1 MNKRWYGLVGG
12 WLLSLTAWAGE
23 PFSVAAIPANLSAG
37 AAAVMRV
44 HEQTFQVRT
53 QAEAVETVHY
63 AVTILKEEGQ
73 SYANLEIPYDK
84 LSKVSSIEGTLYN
97 AEGKV
102 LRRLKR
108 SDIKD
113 LSSISDFSLFE
124 DNRAKSAAFSYA
136 DYPFTVEFRYEI
148 TTRNTMSYPAWFP
161 QSDDKLALELAQ
173 FQVVVPA
180 GQTLRYK
187 ILNQLAAP
195 EMATSPAGRVYTWQL
210 KQQKIHEQESQ
221 APYYTNLGPGVL
233 TAPDEFELEARK
245 GRMQTWQ
252 ELGRFVYQLN
262 EGRDQL
268 PESLRR
274 QALELVAGE
283 TDAVKKI
290 QKIYGFVQQHT
301 RYVSIQ
307 LGIGGWQTFPAS
319 VVAEKG
325 YGDCKALSNYTY
337 ALLKAV
343 GIPSYWALVSAG
355 RHKVDVEPDF
365 PALRFNHMILCVPL
379 AKDTVWLECT
389 DQHAPAGYLGSFTDN
404 RHALLLMPEGGKL
417 VRTPVY
423 RPVDNRQNRSAVARL
438 EASGSAT
445 FDVSTLYT
453 GIQTEGVES
462 VMRTA
467 SSDDQRQWLYRQ
479 FTMPN
484 FTISSFSFQEQKNTL
499 PAIVERLIMQVP
511 TCASRSGNRLFLVPS
526 QLTSSQSLPVQT
538 DHRTAEFQLATSYL
552 DTDTIT
558 YQLPTGMAVEYLFE
572 PVQLK
577 SRFGTY
583 QASAKVEGNT
593 VKYSRRLV
601 MEAGRYAPEL
611 YTEYVDFRRKI
622 AKADRLQILLKN

>member
-12 WLLSLTAWAGE
+12 WLLSLTAWAAE
-23 PFSVAAIPANLSAG
+23 PFSVAAIPANLSVG
-37 AAAVMRV
+37 AAGVMRV
-44 HEQTFQVRT
+44 YEHTFQVKT
-53 QAEAVETVHY
+53 PAEAVETVHY
-63 AVTILKEEGQ
+63 AVTILNEEGH
-73 SYANLEIPYDK
+73 SYTTLEVPYDK
-84 LSKVSSIEGTLYN
+84 LSKVSNIEGTLYN
-97 AEGKV
+97 AAGKV
-102 LRRLKR
+102 IRRLKR
-108 SDIKD
+108 SDIRD

-124 DNRAKSAAFSYA
+124 DNRVKSAQFTYA
-136 DYPFTVEFRYEI
+136 DYPFTVEFRYET

-161 QSDDKLALELAQ
+161 QSDDKLALESAR
-173 FQVVVPA
+173 FQVMMPV

-187 ILNQLAAP
+187 TLNQLAAP
-195 EMATSPAGRVYTWQL
+195 EMVDNPAGRVYTWQL
-210 KQQKIHEQESQ
+210 KRQKVHEREPQ

-233 TAPDEFELEARK
+233 TAPDAFELEARK

-252 ELGRFVYQLN
+252 ELGRFLYQLN

-283 TDAVKKI
+283 TDVVKKI

-343 GIPSYWALVSAG
+343 DIPSYWALVSAG
-355 RHKVDVEPDF
+355 RQRTDVESDF

-389 DQHAPAGYLGSFTDN
+389 DSHAPAGYVGSFTDN
-404 RHALLLMPEGGKL
+404 RHVLLLTPEGGKL

-423 RPVDNRQNRSAVARL
+423 RPGDNRQNRSATARL
-438 EASGSAT
+438 DASGKAT
-445 FDVSTLYT
+445 FEVNTVYT
-453 GIQTEGVES
+453 GIQSEGVES

-467 SSDDQRQWLYRQ
+467 SPDDQRQWLYRQ
-479 FTMPN
+479 FTIPN

-499 PAIVERLIMQVP
+499 PTIVERLSIQVP
-511 TCASRSGNRLFLVPS
+511 TCGTRSGNRLFLVPN
-526 QLTSSQSLPVQT
+526 QLTSNQTLPMQT
-538 DHRTAEFQLATSYL
+538 DRRTAEFQLTTSYL

-558 YQLPTGMAVEYLFE
+558 YQLPTGLAVEYVFE
-572 PVQLK
+572 PVQFT

-593 VKYSRRLV
+593 VKYIRRLV
-601 MEAGRYAPEL
+601 MEAGRYAPEF

-622 AKADRLQILLKN
+622 AKADRMQILLKN